1 MVLLKF
7 HGGCQQIGM
16 SCVEIETQERKILL
30 DCGMSPDNN
39 SIPKIDDKNIDAVI
53 VSHAHLDHCGAIPFY
68 KFKKIYC
75 THPTADLMYLTWKDT
90 LNLTKSFKEEDIQ
103 IAMGSIETLNYYEEK
118 KIDDNIKFKFYN
130 AGHILG
136 SASIYLEVDGKKILY
151 TGDIN
156 EGPSRTLLPADTDID
171 DIDVLI
177 IESTYGS
184 PLDIKPSRKTL
195 EKMLIEEISETI
207 ENRGKVIIPV
217 FAIGRAQEI
226 LLIINNY
233 MRCGKLKN
241 VPIYTDGSLI
251 HATSVYLS
259 YANWLNPKIKNM
271 IESGINPFGDI
282 KKADEKLVFN
292 KNEPCIIVSTSGMV
306 QGGPILKY
314 LRLLKDPKNKI
325 ILTGYQAEGTLG
337 RDLEEGVKEI
347 QPFKNKIPV
356 RGNVVKIEFSAH
368 GDYNSLVRYIKK
380 IPKPEKAIVMHGE
393 RYQSLSFA
401 MTIWKTLKIPTY
413 VPVKGT
419 ILPI

>member
-16 SCVEIETQERKILL
+16 SCVEIETQERRILL

-39 SIPKIDDKNIDAVI
+39 SIPQIDDKNIDAVI

-103 IAMGSIETLNYYEEK
+103 YAMESIETLNYYEEK
-118 KIDDNIKFKFYN
+118 KISENIKFKFYN

-171 DIDVLI
+171 EIDVLI

-195 EKMLIEEISETI
+195 EKQLIEEISETI
-207 ENRGKVIIPV
+207 ENGGKVIIPV

-233 MRCGKLKN
+233 MRSGKLKN

-259 YANWLNPKIKNM
+259 YVNWLNPKVKNM
-271 IESGINPFGDI
+271 IESGINPFGDV

-314 LRLLKDPKNKI
+314 LKLLKDPKNKI

-337 RDLEEGVKEI
+337 RALEEGVKEI

>member
-16 SCVEIETQERKILL
+16 SCVEVETQKGRVLL
-30 DCGMSPDNN
+30 DCGMTPDTGE
-39 SIPKIDDKNIDAVI
+39 IPKIDNRAIDAVI

-68 KFKKIYC
+68 KFKKVYC
-75 THPTADLMYLTWKDT
+75 THPTADLMFITWRDT
-90 LNLTKSFKEEDIQ
+90 LNLTKAYKEEDIQ
-103 IAMGSIETLNYYEEK
+103 QAMESIECLNYYEERQ
-118 KIDDNIKFKFYN
+118 ITENIKFKFYN

-136 SASIYLEVDGKKILY
+136 SASIYLEADVKKILY

-156 EGPSRTLLPADTDID
+156 EGISRTLLPADTDID
-171 DIDVLI
+171 EIDVLI

-184 PLDIKPSRKTL
+184 PLDIKPARKTL
-195 EKMLIEEISETI
+195 EKQLIDEIAETI
-207 ENRGKVIIPV
+207 ENGGKVIIPV

-233 MRCGKLKN
+233 MRSGKLKE

-251 HATSVYLS
+251 HATAVYMS
-259 YANWLNPKIKNM
+259 YINWLNPKIKNM
-271 IESGINPFGDI
+271 VENRINPFGEI
-282 KKADEKLVFN
+282 KKADERLVFN
-292 KNEPCIIVSTSGMV
+292 KEPCIVVSTSGMV
-306 QGGPILKY
+306 QGGPVLKY
-314 LRLLKDPKNKI
+314 LKLLKDPKNKL

-337 RDLEEGVKEI
+337 RELEEGAKEI
-347 QPFKNKIPV
+347 QPFKNKIPIN
-356 RGNVVKIEFSAH
+356 GKVVKIEFSAH

-401 MTIWKTLKIPTY
+401 MTIWKTLKIPTF